1 MKRRRAWNVGAE
13 AAWKG
18 CALLFVARFAPACSH
33 SQSAP
38 TPASGMGAS
47 TVSQVSSTSRTAA
60 PWKSTTSA
68 PSAPTVESLTTPMD
82 AAMVLCTTVLSLEP
96 CGLITTGVGDTL
108 GCFAACKTQIETVA
122 KFRVERAALECASS
136 PPPPDDTP
144 RACNLGLPPGTALD
158 VEALGRECDARC
170 KELAEL
176 LPKSLD
182 R

>member
-1 MKRRRAWNVGAE
+1 
-13 AAWKG
+13 
-18 CALLFVARFAPACSH
+18 
-33 SQSAP
+33 
-38 TPASGMGAS
+38 
-47 TVSQVSSTSRTAA
+47 
-60 PWKSTTSA
+60 
-68 PSAPTVESLTTPMD
+68 
-82 AAMVLCTTVLSLEP
+82 MVLCTTVLSLEP

-144 RACNLGLPPGTALD
+144 RACNLD